1 MCFERCLLTCTGS
14 NFGPRFVLNV
24 ACWHVVGPTLGL
36 NVFWEMSADM
46 YRVQLGPR
54 CVLSGVCWYVRG
66 ATVALDVF
74 DGFSAEIYWVQ
85 LWPWMCFEGCL
96 LTCTGFNFGPRCVLN
111 DACWYLLSRTLAL
124 SMFQTMSADMYWVQL
139 WPKKCFERWLL
150 TCTGS
155 NLGPTCVLHGV
166 CWYLLGTPL
175 ALDFFQKFNDVW
187 WHVLGPTLAL
197 DVSWMVSAHIYWVQL
212 WPYMCFERCFL
223 TCTGCNFGP

>member
-14 NFGPRFVLNV
+14 
-24 ACWHVVGPTLGL
+24 
-36 NVFWEMSADM
+36 S
-46 YRVQLGPR
+46 LGPR

-66 ATVALDVF
+66 ATRGPRCVLMGFLLKSTGSNFGPGCVLKDV
-74 DGFSAEIYWVQ
+74 
-85 LWPWMCFEGCL
+85 L

-187 WHVLGPTLAL
+187 WHVLGPTLAP